1 MGGGQWQRDVLGL
14 SQARGTR
21 GSGLRP
27 AALGTMLPGRKH
39 SIHTGSGADRTGA
52 AVSNS
57 GNQVDCRAMD
67 LGGEARL
74 GWLGLGCGFK
84 VKLNQAVGSAELES
98 RREAGGSNQAR
109 RHPCRG
115 SQGRINSPRE
125 DPG

>member
-27 AALGTMLPGRKH
+27 AALGTTSPGQKR

-57 GNQVDCRAMD
+57 GSQVDCRAMD

-84 VKLNQAVGSAELES
+84 VKLN
-98 RREAGGSNQAR
+98 
-109 RHPCRG
+109 
-115 SQGRINSPRE
+115 
-125 DPG
+125 